1 MLLKLELKKNNNSSI
16 TKAKRILLFEKNL
29 KKFQF

>member
-1 MLLKLELKKNNNSSI
+1 MLLKLELKNNNSSI
-16 TKAKRILLFEKNL
+16 AKAKRILLFEKNL